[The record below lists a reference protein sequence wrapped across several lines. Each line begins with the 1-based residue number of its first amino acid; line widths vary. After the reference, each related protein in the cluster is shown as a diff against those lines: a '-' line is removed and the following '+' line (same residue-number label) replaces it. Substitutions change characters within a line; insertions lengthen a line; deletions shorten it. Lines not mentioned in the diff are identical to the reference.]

1 MTVKKIVSLFLALL
15 LLSGLALADSVV
27 GESGDSWVRSGP
39 GRDYTKLTT
48 LEEGESCEFLG
59 STSTDERGV
68 VWYRVRC
75 DDVDGWV
82 SSRYTVLVG
91 STSDW
96 SDGWG
101 DDDGYWEGGD
111 TRYVRATGGV
121 VNVRSGPGVSYEDV
135 GTLARGECL
144 PYLNETRYDAGGQA
158 WYKAQYYSYGEVWV
172 SAVYSELTYTRTEAS
187 VDDEAGTYGR
197 YIQATGQ
204 LNVRSGPGLH
214 YSELGMLKNGA
225 TAAYL
230 GEHSTDERGVTW
242 YKVSYNGGSGWVSSR
257 YCTLH

>member
-1 MTVKKIVSLFLALL
+1 MSAKKIVSFLLALV

-39 GRDYTKLTT
+39 GRGYTKLTT
-48 LEEGESCEFLG
+48 LEEGEACEFLG

-91 STSDW
+91 STGDW

-172 SAVYSELTYTRTEAS
+172 SAVYSELTYTRTDAYA
-187 VDDEAGTYGR
+187 DDDAGTSGS
-197 YIQATGQ
+197 YIQATGR
-204 LNVRSGPGLH
+204 LNVRSGPGLG
-214 YSELGMLKNGA
+214 YDDKGTLLSGSTA
-225 TAAYL
+225 TYL
-230 GEHSTDERGVTW
+230 GEYSTDERGVTW
-242 YKVSYNGGSGWVSSR
+242 YKISYNGGSGWVSSR

>member
-1 MTVKKIVSLFLALL
+1 MSAKKIVSFLLALV

-39 GRDYTKLTT
+39 GRGYTKLTT

-121 VNVRSGPGVSYEDV
+121 VNVRSGPGLGYDDK
-135 GTLARGECL
+135 GTLLSGSTAT
-144 PYLNETRYDAGGQA
+144 YLNE
-158 WYKAQYYSYGEVWV
+158 YSV
-172 SAVYSELTYTRTEAS
+172 
-187 VDDEAGTYGR
+187 
-197 YIQATGQ
+197 
-204 LNVRSGPGLH
+204 
-214 YSELGMLKNGA
+214 
-225 TAAYL
+225 
-230 GEHSTDERGVTW
+230 DERGVTW
-242 YKVSYNGGSGWVSSR
+242 YKISYNGGSGWVSSR

>member
-1 MTVKKIVSLFLALL
+1 M

-27 GESGDSWVRSGP
+27 GENGDSWVRSGP
-39 GRDYTKLTT
+39 GRGYTKLTT

-68 VWYRVRC
+68 IWYRVRC
-75 DDVDGWV
+75 GDVDGWV

-91 STSDW
+91 STGDW

-101 DDDGYWEGGD
+101 DDGGYWEGED

-121 VNVRSGPGVSYEDV
+121 VN
-135 GTLARGECL
+135 
-144 PYLNETRYDAGGQA
+144 
-158 WYKAQYYSYGEVWV
+158 AQYYSYGEVWV

-197 YIQATGQ
+197 YIQATGR
-204 LNVRSGPGLH
+204 LNVRSGPGLG
-214 YSELGMLKNGA
+214 YDDKGTLLSGSTA
-225 TAAYL
+225 TYL
-230 GEHSTDERGVTW
+230 GEYSTDERGVTW
-242 YKVSYNGGSGWVSSR
+242 YKISYNGGSGWVSSR

>member
-1 MTVKKIVSLFLALL
+1 MTLKKIAALLLALL
-15 LLSGLALADSVV
+15 LISSFALADSVTGV
-27 GESGDSWVRSGP
+27 NGDSWVRSGP
-39 GRDYTKLTT
+39 GLDYEKLTV
-48 LEEGESCEFLG
+48 LGEGESGEYLG
-59 STSTDERGV
+59 STSTDSRGV
-68 VWYRVRC
+68 DWYRVRYNGIN
-75 DDVDGWV
+75 GWV

-135 GTLARGECL
+135 GTLVRGECL
-144 PYLNETRYDAGGQA
+144 TYLGSTRYDSTGQA

-187 VDDEAGTYGR
+187 SDDAAGTSGS
-197 YIQATGQ
+197 YIQATGR
-204 LNVRSGPGLH
+204 LNVRSGPGLG
-214 YSELGMLKNGA
+214 YDDKGTLLSGSTA
-225 TAAYL
+225 TYL
-230 GEHSTDERGVTW
+230 GEYSTDERGVTW
-242 YKVSYNGGSGWVSSR
+242 YKISYNGGSGWVSSR